1 MHTDIFLLRFLK
13 IYCGVFNCFRQ
24 KLFFFLLKFLGLG
37 KLLGSGR
44 GAEFKK
50 NHKDGYKSELFKV
63 QIAFLLGSS
72 SLFFYFSYYSYMLV
86 FAFSSSRQISGHS
99 LDWTA
104 MHTYCLSFCQI
115 LTNIMLSL

>member
-1 MHTDIFLLRFLK
+1 MHTDIFHLRFLK

-24 KLFFFLLKFLGLG
+24 KQFFFLLKFLGLG

-72 SLFFYFSYYSYMLV
+72 SLFF
-86 FAFSSSRQISGHS
+86 ISATIPICSCLPS
-99 LDWTA
+99 LPQDKYLA
-104 MHTYCLSFCQI
+104 IPLIGQPCLFII
-115 LTNIMLSL
+115 LPDPN